1 MAAPAAAVIRI
12 TALDK
17 TTKGFQSVGRGL
29 KSLTSSVFSLRTAL
43 IAAAG
48 VGGFAF
54 LTKRSMN
61 ATDQLAKTAS
71 KIGAT
76 TEALSGLRYAADLTG
91 VSTQT
96 MDMAMQRFARRTAEA
111 AQGTGEAKGAIKE
124 LGIDAKELVQLPLDE
139 RMVVLADAFQGVSTE
154 SDKLRLA
161 FKLFDSE
168 GAALVNTLGL
178 GGDGLRELLNE
189 AETLGLVMSGSA
201 AAGVEKANDEL
212 TKLGGLFRGVTD
224 QTVAAFAPAI
234 GTLTKAFKDYLLEVV
249 ATDGGVEAFAQTL
262 AIRIMGAIQTALS
275 GLQSLANGFIKVY
288 NAALTMKD
296 NLTRA
301 FTSDMEK
308 NVRQLSAE
316 IEELNERL
324 AGDKL
329 RQKVRESMKERLE
342 KLIELRDQAIE
353 TGESLQTLDTL
364 DFADVLNAK
373 IDVLKENISTIPDAV
388 SEANTKNT
396 DDTKSKTEE
405 QIQAEK
411 NKKDF
416 EMKSA
421 TEKTRHVTS
430 ELGKQFGAWKGQ
442 SKKMFA
448 ISKAMNIAT
457 AIMDTYKGANVAL
470 GSYPPPLNF
479 VMAAGVIAGGL
490 ANVAQ
495 IRSQSFEG
503 GGFTGHGARTGG
515 VDGKG
520 GFPAILHPNET
531 VIDHTKSNGRMR
543 SGGQAVVV
551 NQTINIQ
558 TGVAQ
563 TVRAEMANLLPQI
576 SEAAKSAVADA
587 RQRGGSYSQALI
599 GA

>member
-91 VSTQT
+91 VSAQT

-124 LGIDAKELVQLPLDE
+124 LGIDAKELVKMPLDE

-234 GTLTKAFKDYLLEVV
+234 ETLTTAFKDYLLEVV
-249 ATDGGVEAFAQTL
+249 ETDGGVEAFAQTL

-275 GLQSLANGFIKVY
+275 GLQALANGFIKVY
-288 NAALTMKD
+288 NAALIMKD

-308 NVRQLSAE
+308 NARQLSAE
-316 IEELNERL
+316 IDELNEKL
-324 AGDKL
+324 AGDDV
-329 RQKVRESMKERLE
+329 RQQVRLAMKERLK
-342 KLIELRDQAIE
+342 KLIELRDQATE
-353 TGESLQTLDTL
+353 TGESLQTLDTV

-373 IDVLKENISTIPDAV
+373 IDELKENIRTIPDAV
-388 SEANTKNT
+388 NEANTKNT
-396 DDTKSKTEE
+396 DDTESKTEE

-411 NKKDF
+411 NLKEF
-416 EMKSA
+416 ELKSA

-470 GSYPPPLNF
+470 GSYPPPLNY

-531 VIDHTKSNGRMR
+531 VIDHTKSNGRMQ

-551 NQTINIQ
+551 NQTINIS

-563 TVRAEMANLLPQI
+563 TVRAEMVNLMPQI
-576 SEAAKSAVADA
+576 ANAAKSAVADA
-587 RQRGGSYSQALI
+587 RQRGGSYSQAII